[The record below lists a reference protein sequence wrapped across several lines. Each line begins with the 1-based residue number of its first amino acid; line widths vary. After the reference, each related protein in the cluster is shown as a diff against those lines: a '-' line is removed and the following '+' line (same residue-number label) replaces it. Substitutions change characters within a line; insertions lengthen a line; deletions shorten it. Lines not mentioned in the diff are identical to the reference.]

1 MDQAERLRDMVRS
14 AGKARVLAVTSGKGG
29 VGKTLFAVNLALAL
43 VEHRKRV
50 ALIDVDIGLSNAD
63 VLLAV
68 EPRLNIGHVLSGEV
82 SARDALTRAP
92 GGVLLLGGC
101 LGLRHLSDLQQAER
115 DFLLKSF
122 EDLEPL
128 VDFVVMDTGAGIS
141 ANVVQFSAAAD
152 DVLVIT
158 IPEPTAITD
167 GYAVIKAVA
176 REKGS
181 GRLRTVVNM
190 VEDGKEAFRVSERI
204 CVVARRFLGV
214 EVEHLGHVPY
224 DESARQ
230 AVRRRRPLLLEY
242 PDSKAAQC
250 IREIARKIVSE
261 DSPPRSVGFFKRF
274 ASAIQGALR

>member
-1 MDQAERLRDMVRS
+1 MDQAERLRDMVRN

-43 VEHRKRV
+43 VERRKRV
-50 ALIDVDIGLSNAD
+50 ALVDVDIGLSNAD

-115 DFLLKSF
+115 DFLLKS
-122 EDLEPL
+122 LEEL
-128 VDFVVMDTGAGIS
+128 ETIVDFVVMDTGAGIS

-190 VEDGKEAFRVSERI
+190 VDDGKEAFRVSERI

-214 EVEHLGHVPY
+214 EVEHLGYVPY

-242 PDSKAAQC
+242 PDSKAARC
-250 IREIARKIVSE
+250 IREIAGKIVSE

-274 ASAIQGALR
+274 ASAIQGAMR

>member
-1 MDQAERLRDMVRS
+1 MDQVDRLRDIVRGAS
-14 AGKARVLAVTSGKGG
+14 RARVLAVTSGKGG

-43 VEHRKRV
+43 AEQRKRV
-50 ALIDVDIGLSNAD
+50 ALVDVDIGLSNAD
-63 VLLAV
+63 VLLSV
-68 EPRLNIGHVLSGEV
+68 EPRLNIGHVLAGEV

-115 DFLLKSF
+115 DFLLKSL

-190 VEDGKEAFRVSERI
+190 VEDGKEALRVSERI

-214 EVEHLGHVPY
+214 EVEHLGCVPH
-224 DESARQ
+224 DELARQ

-242 PDSKAAQC
+242 PDSKAAQS

-261 DSPPRSVGFFKRF
+261 ESPARSVGFFKRF